1 MTSDDRIERKIAAI
15 LLALLAVGCL
25 VVLRPFLSAVLWA
38 AILSSSTWPLYVR
51 LKSLL
56 RERRA
61 AAAAG
66 MVAVASMVFLLPLAA
81 LIARVAGEVTQL
93 AAVVSHW
100 MEVGPPA
107 PPHWVA
113 TLPLIGTRLDSYWRG
128 VAYNGAQLAAD
139 MKAYVVPAREWLLGS
154 TMKLGAGLTELV
166 LALLI
171 SFFFYRDGAA
181 SLERLRATLV
191 RIGGARA
198 KHLLTVAGATIKGVV
213 YGVLG
218 TAAVQATLA
227 AIGLRIAGVPAPL
240 LLGAILFFLT
250 VIPLAPALV
259 FVPAVIWLAQ
269 QGATGGAIF
278 LCAWYVAVFV
288 LLEAAL
294 RTYLISRGSDLPLI
308 LVLLGM
314 LGGIAAFG
322 LLGIFLGPV
331 LLALGY
337 TLAREWSVVE
347 DQHAQEHHREAEPSQ
362 RVGAS

>member
-1 MTSDDRIERKIAAI
+1 MARDDRIERRIAAI
-15 LLALLAVGCL
+15 LLAVLAVGCL
-25 VVLRPFLSAVLWA
+25 VVLRPFLSAVFWA
-38 AILSSSTWPLYVR
+38 AILSSSTWPLYAR
-51 LKSLL
+51 LKTLL
-56 RERRA
+56 RGRRA

-66 MVAVASMVFLLPLAA
+66 MVAAAAIVFLLPLAL

-100 MEVGPPA
+100 MEAGPPA

-113 TLPLIGTRLDSYWRG
+113 TLPLVGTRLDGYWRG
-128 VAYNGAQLAAD
+128 VADNGAQLAAD
-139 MKAYVVPAREWLLGS
+139 MKVYVVPARQWLLAS

-181 SLERLRATLV
+181 GLEGLRAALV
-191 RIGGARA
+191 RIGGSRA
-198 KHLLTVAGATIKGVV
+198 KHLLAIAGATIKSVV

-240 LLGAILFFLT
+240 LLGAFLFFLT

-259 FVPAVIWLAQ
+259 FVPAIIWLAQ
-269 QGATGGAIF
+269 QGATGGVIF
-278 LCAWYVAVFV
+278 LCAWYVVVFV

-294 RTYLISRGSDLPLI
+294 RPYLISRGSDLPLI

-314 LGGIAAFG
+314 FGGIAAFG

-331 LLALGY
+331 LLALGHA
-337 TLAREWSVVE
+337 LAREWSLGE
-347 DQHAQEHHREAEPSQ
+347 DSRAQEDHRETQPAQ